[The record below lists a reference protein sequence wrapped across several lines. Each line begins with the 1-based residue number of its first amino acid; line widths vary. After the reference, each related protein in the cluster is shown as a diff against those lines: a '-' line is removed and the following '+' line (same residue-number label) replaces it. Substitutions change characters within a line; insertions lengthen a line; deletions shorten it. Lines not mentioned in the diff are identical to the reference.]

1 MTYTAFILA
10 VLALL
15 LSPGPTNILMGLSG
29 TQKGMHGVFRLIP
42 AELLG
47 YLTAILPLVWLG
59 SQVLERWPAAAIGM
73 KIAAAAW
80 VMFLAARVWRL
91 RANSSTFHEVT
102 ACQIYLATMLNPK
115 ALIFALVLLPP
126 LGAPEFASRLAGF
139 VVMVVGAALLWG
151 GAGRIIQT
159 GSSSGGR
166 RLRVVQRLASG
177 WLGLISITLIASLIR
192 A

>member
-15 LSPGPTNILMGLSG
+15 LSPGPTNTLMGLYG
-29 TQKGMHGVFRLIP
+29 TQKGIQGVIRLIP
-42 AELLG
+42 AEILG
-47 YLTAILPLVWLG
+47 YLTTILPLVWLG
-59 SQVLERWPAAAIGM
+59 SQVPERWPAVALVM

-80 VMFLAARVWRL
+80 VMFLATRL
-91 RANSSTFHEVT
+91 WQPRTNSSTLHEVT
-102 ACQIYLATMLNPK
+102 ARQIYVTTTLNPK

-126 LGAPEFASRLAGF
+126 LAAPEFAARLAGF

-159 GSSSGGR
+159 GSSGGR
-166 RLRVVQRLASG
+166 RLRVIQRLASG
-177 WLGLISITLIASLIR
+177 WLGLISITMIVSLIR